1 MFDFTASLPDRVGQI
16 TTALLIAN
24 PIKEYLLKIDHEVFA
39 SLTDYS
45 ARELAKGEDLDFVM
59 KVWFLIGSR
68 PVLDLKATE
77 VLESDEGLL
86 LHYPFFCIRNAFQF
100 ELVKQMIS
108 EAVLDCESAQTL
120 EDKVLAKVDLASS
133 FLTLLFL
140 SRMYFISLAQ

>member
-1 MFDFTASLPDRVGQI
+1 MFDFTTSLPDRVVQI
-16 TTALLIAN
+16 ATTLLIAN
-24 PIKEYLLKIDHEVFA
+24 PIKEYLLKMDHEVFA

-77 VLESDEGLL
+77 IVESDEGLL
-86 LHYPFFCIRNAFQF
+86 LHYPFFCMRNFFQL
-100 ELVKQMIS
+100 EVLRQTIP

-133 FLTLLFL
+133 FLALILL
-140 SRMYFISLAQ
+140 SRMYFISLSQ